1 MPPTLIR
8 SPVFGESLF
17 DEMMD
22 SSEEPTF
29 TLVVL
34 PLSLMSTGRVF
45 QAKTAAATMTT
56 TTTAPMMVV
65 IPGAAGPLR
74 REERPG
80 CCPRCL
86 DIGA

>member
-17 DEMMD
+17 DEMMV

-45 QAKTAAATMTT
+45 QAKTAAAAMTT
-56 TTTAPMMVV
+56 TTTAPTMVD

-74 REERPG
+74 REGRPF
-80 CCPRCL
+80 C
-86 DIGA
+86 